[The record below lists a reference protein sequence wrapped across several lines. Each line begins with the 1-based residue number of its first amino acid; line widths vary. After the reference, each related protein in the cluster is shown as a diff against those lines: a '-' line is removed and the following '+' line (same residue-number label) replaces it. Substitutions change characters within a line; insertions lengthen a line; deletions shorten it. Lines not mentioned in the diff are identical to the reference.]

1 MENGTE
7 IYRRERGGSCISL
20 TIEADGEDKTMK

>member
-1 MENGTE
+1 MKNGTE
-7 IYRRERGGSCISL
+7 IYRREGGGSRASL